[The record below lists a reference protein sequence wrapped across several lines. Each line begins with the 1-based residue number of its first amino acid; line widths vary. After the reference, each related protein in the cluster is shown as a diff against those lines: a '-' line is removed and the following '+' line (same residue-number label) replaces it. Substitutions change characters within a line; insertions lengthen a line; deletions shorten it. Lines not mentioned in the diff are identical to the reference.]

1 MKKFYSLKSVF
12 IKPYRS
18 KLTSFREIEHT
29 INMIINIFE
38 KRNIINQLPVYE
50 FKWDEQIAVNKII
63 IQWSSSK
70 SMSGIVVS
78 DLIDHNQFNPRQQLC
93 SFTKS
98 EGSTVT
104 DIEFL
109 NPVFYDIQKR
119 FLHDATISVEALFS
133 NEIQHIK
140 NIYIQLITK

>member
-1 MKKFYSLKSVF
+1 
-12 IKPYRS
+12 
-18 KLTSFREIEHT
+18 
-29 INMIINIFE
+29 MIINIFE

-119 FLHDATISVEALFS
+119 FLHDATISVEELFS